1 MHNGREV
8 TEEENRTRSYFKAPV
23 WPPNLYLF
31 LASFLSLF
39 LELLLIRWV
48 PSQVRV
54 IAYYGNLMLLS
65 SFLGLGCGAILA
77 RRGLQIVRF
86 FAPLLCVLVVAVAT
100 LSGVKFQQGPDEFR
114 FLFAAGTSS
123 TVLPIIAIFA
133 LNALLFL
140 PLGELIG
147 TYFSKLAPLR
157 AYAWDIG
164 GAITG
169 TVLFALFSYS
179 WFSPVFGFA
188 LAMIGF
194 LVYCTNRRELIW
206 SVIFFTV
213 TLLLLTIRLESVGI
227 WSPYNL
233 ITILEAE
240 TSGALKPVSV
250 PLENLGALRDPPFY
264 VVQVNG
270 DFYMMNGTIDS
281 RRYSNKAK
289 AADINEQYMLPHK
302 LRPAARDVLVVGSGG
317 GVDVEAALLAGANR
331 VDALEIDPVI
341 IQLGR
346 LFNPSQPYNDARVTA
361 INTDARPY
369 FRRTDK
375 TYDMIIFGFLDS
387 QSLFSQMSSI
397 RLDGYV
403 YTRESFQEAFQLVR
417 PGGLM
422 SVSFFSG
429 GHLWLLDRLI
439 AMFRSAT
446 GSQPL
451 IFTKATGQV
460 VILAPKGFS
469 PQEATN
475 LQSYRNIQRTP
486 RETEEALDDWPYL
499 YLRSRSIPVDYLF
512 TIGSLLLIS
521 SIFIILTTLDRRTRG
536 LDLHFFFL
544 GAAFLLLETKGIT
557 TIALFLGATWLV
569 STVVILGVLIM
580 VLLANSVAARLPVFS
595 VWFYLPLAGSVC
607 LLYYLPTATVLSW
620 PIYARLAYCLVL
632 VPLPIFFAGLIFSF
646 GLRSHQ
652 NPTMAFGSN
661 LIGAMVGGFVEYA
674 GMITGTKVLLLLILV
689 FYLASFLTKPRLA
702 LSS

>member
-1 MHNGREV
+1 
-8 TEEENRTRSYFKAPV
+8 
-23 WPPNLYLF
+23 
-31 LASFLSLF
+31 
-39 LELLLIRWV
+39 
-48 PSQVRV
+48 
-54 IAYYGNLMLLS
+54 
-65 SFLGLGCGAILA
+65 
-77 RRGLQIVRF
+77 
-86 FAPLLCVLVVAVAT
+86 
-100 LSGVKFQQGPDEFR
+100 
-114 FLFAAGTSS
+114 
-123 TVLPIIAIFA
+123 
-133 LNALLFL
+133 
-140 PLGELIG
+140 
-147 TYFSKLAPLR
+147 
-157 AYAWDIG
+157 
-164 GAITG
+164 
-169 TVLFALFSYS
+169 
-179 WFSPVFGFA
+179 
-188 LAMIGF
+188 
-194 LVYCTNRRELIW
+194 
-206 SVIFFTV
+206 
-213 TLLLLTIRLESVGI
+213 VGI

-289 AADINEQYMLPHK
+289 AADINEQYMLPHT
-302 LRPAARDVLVVGSGG
+302 LRPAAKDVLVVGSGG

-346 LFNPSQPYNDARVTA
+346 QFNPSQSYSDTRVTV
-361 INTDARPY
+361 INTDARPF

-469 PQEATN
+469 PQEATD

-512 TIGSLLLIS
+512 TVGSLLLIS

-595 VWFYLPLAGSVC
+595 GWFYLPLAGSVC
-607 LLYYLPTATVLSW
+607 LLYYLPTATVLS
-620 PIYARLAYCLVL
+620 
-632 VPLPIFFAGLIFSF
+632 
-646 GLRSHQ
+646 
-652 NPTMAFGSN
+652 
-661 LIGAMVGGFVEYA
+661 
-674 GMITGTKVLLLLILV
+674 
-689 FYLASFLTKPRLA
+689 
-702 LSS
+702 